1 VPGLSAD
8 RLALT
13 GFTSNCLQG
22 AGAADSAASL
32 LTRAANTAELQARN
46 HHSAV
51 PTLISIGEITGV
63 GAQLGNSEIE
73 RACGSWSMRN
83 G

>member
-1 VPGLSAD
+1 LAD
-8 RLALT
+8 
-13 GFTSNCLQG
+13 G
-22 AGAADSAASL
+22 
-32 LTRAANTAELQARN
+32 AANTAELQAHS

-51 PTLISIGEITGV
+51 PTLISIGEVTGV

>member
-1 VPGLSAD
+1 MPGLSAD

-22 AGAADSAASL
+22 AGAADSAASADG
-32 LTRAANTAELQARN
+32 AANTAELQARN

-63 GAQLGNSEIE
+63 GAHSGTKVEIGA
-73 RACGSWSMRN
+73 RLRLLVNAQ
-83 G
+83 

>member
-1 VPGLSAD
+1 LPTGSGGGGFGGQLAD
-8 RLALT
+8 
-13 GFTSNCLQG
+13 G
-22 AGAADSAASL
+22 
-32 LTRAANTAELQARN
+32 AANTAELQARN

>member
-1 VPGLSAD
+1 MPGLSAD

-22 AGAADSAASL
+22 AGAADFGGQLADG
-32 LTRAANTAELQARN
+32 AANTAELQARN

-51 PTLISIGEITGV
+51 PTLIITGV

>member
-1 VPGLSAD
+1 MLID
-8 RLALT
+8 
-13 GFTSNCLQG
+13 
-22 AGAADSAASL
+22 
-32 LTRAANTAELQARN
+32 
-46 HHSAV
+46 HSAV

-63 GAQLGNSEIE
+63 GAQLRNSEIE

>member
-1 VPGLSAD
+1 LSAD

-13 GFTSNCLQG
+13 GFTSNCLGSGGGGFGGQL
-22 AGAADSAASL
+22 ADG
-32 LTRAANTAELQARN
+32 AANTAELQARN

>member
-1 VPGLSAD
+1 MPGLSAD

-22 AGAADSAASL
+22 AGRGFGGQLADGAV
-32 LTRAANTAELQARN
+32 NTAELQARN

-73 RACGSWSMRN
+73 RACGSWLMRN

>member
-1 VPGLSAD
+1 MPGLSAD

-22 AGAADSAASL
+22 AGRGFGGQLADG
-32 LTRAANTAELQARN
+32 AANTAELQARN

-51 PTLISIGEITGV
+51 PTLVSIGEITGV
-63 GAQLGNSEIE
+63 GAQLGNKS
-73 RACGSWSMRN
+73 
-83 G
+83 

>member
-1 VPGLSAD
+1 MLID
-8 RLALT
+8 
-13 GFTSNCLQG
+13 
-22 AGAADSAASL
+22 
-32 LTRAANTAELQARN
+32 
-46 HHSAV
+46 HSAV

-63 GAQLGNSEIE
+63 GAQLRNGEIE

>member
-1 VPGLSAD
+1 LSAD

-32 LTRAANTAELQARN
+32 LTARRTQPSCRRAITIRP
-46 HHSAV
+46 V

-73 RACGSWSMRN
+73 RACGSWSMRK
-83 G
+83 GF

>member
-1 VPGLSAD
+1 MPGLSAD

-32 LTRAANTAELQARN
+32 ADGAANTAELQARS

-51 PTLISIGEITGV
+51 PTLISIGEITCV